1 MTDVRRELDIL
12 EVSLVEDPA
21 NRAARVTLF
30 KSAEANVPGK
40 QDEKTITDRLAKG
53 FSAMVN
59 ILKGDNAVVDLSKLN
74 EKLLKRAQALPESMQ
89 KSLATLSDEDLS
101 KEDGAALVLI
111 TAFEATAKAAA
122 DKAEADKRLH
132 DDEEDRKKKAADEE
146 AAKKLAAEK
155 KAELDKAN
163 LPEAVVKQL
172 ETMETTIK
180 TQATELDTQKAAIAK
195 MEDASLEKIVRD
207 RAVKLAHVIV
217 PDDMDSFVKDQKALG
232 ADARETS
239 FKRYETANA
248 VAEQSA
254 AFLSLGQDVA
264 GEGTAAYEKM
274 EAVAAEFM
282 KADSSL
288 TKEGA
293 FAKVMSDPKHAA
305 LYEEYRVEKRERL
318 N

>member
-1 MTDVRRELDIL
+1 MTDVRRELDIV

-30 KSAEANVPGK
+30 KSAEAKVANK
-40 QDEKTITDRLAKG
+40 SDENSITDRLAKG

-74 EKLLKRAQALPESMQ
+74 EKLLKRAQALPEDMQ

-111 TAFEATAKAAA
+111 TAFEATAKAAV
-122 DKAEADKRLH
+122 DKAASDKRLH
-132 DDEEDRKKKAADEE
+132 DDEEDRKKKAAAEE
-146 AAKKLAAEK
+146 AAKKEAAEK

-163 LPEAVVKQL
+163 LPEAVVKTLATL
-172 ETMETTIK
+172 EATIK
-180 TQATELDTQKAAIAK
+180 AQSTELDSTKAAIAK
-195 MEDASLEKIVRD
+195 MEDTAVEKTVRD
-207 RAVKLAHVIV
+207 RAAKLSHVIL
-217 PDDMDSFVKDQKALG
+217 PEDMDAFVKDQKALG
-232 ADARETS
+232 EDAREAS
-239 FKRYETANA
+239 FKRFETANA

-254 AFLSLGQDVA
+254 AFQALGRDLA

-274 EAVAAEFM
+274 ESAAAVLM
-282 KADSSL
+282 KADDSL
-288 TKEGA
+288 TKEA
-293 FAKVMSDPKHAA
+293 AIAKVMDQQPE
-305 LYEEYRVEKRERL
+305 LYEAYRIEKRERQ